1 MTIERAVPEDYEG
14 ICDVLAEGDAVHEA
28 NVRDV
33 FRPKTGPARP
43 REFLLERIAGPGST
57 ILVARE
63 GARIVGVVEVVMKP
77 PVLRDGMV
85 PRHVALIDNV
95 VVRATHRGGG
105 LGTQLVSHG
114 EAWALEHGAV
124 ATELHVWSFNDSAR
138 RLYERLGY
146 TTRSVRME
154 RVLRSP

>member
-95 VVRATHRGGG
+95 VVRATHRGRGI
-105 LGTQLVSHG
+105 GTRLVDAA
-114 EAWALEHGAV
+114 ETWAREKGAAV
-124 ATELHVWSFNDSAR
+124 TELNVWAFNASAKK
-138 RLYERLGY
+138 LYERLGY
-146 TTRSVRME
+146 VTRTIRME
-154 RVLRSP
+154 RALG